1 MTITSFFFVYVPTF
15 SNGERES
22 ARKQGGT
29 GDIHTINMHTHPDHS
44 LKGTTED

>member
-1 MTITSFFFVYVPTF
+1 MYLLSAMER
-15 SNGERES
+15 ERES